1 MRILIYSETD
11 AAKARRDE
19 LRAEGHHAS
28 LRNPH
33 YFNPAQFDKT
43 CDLAI
48 ADDQKI
54 ISAYLSAGL
63 RVEKLSTET
72 GEGEFE
78 PLPQADDAEKVSK
91 PKPKPKSKTKAKT
104 DK

>member
-28 LRNPH
+28 LRNPY
-33 YFNPAQFDKT
+33 YFNPAQFDKA
-43 CDLAI
+43 CDQVI
-48 ADDQKI
+48 ADDPVI
-54 ISAYLSAGL
+54 LSSYLAAGIAIE
-63 RVEKLSTET
+63 RLSPEE

-78 PLPQADDAEKVSK
+78 PLPPADDTEKVSK